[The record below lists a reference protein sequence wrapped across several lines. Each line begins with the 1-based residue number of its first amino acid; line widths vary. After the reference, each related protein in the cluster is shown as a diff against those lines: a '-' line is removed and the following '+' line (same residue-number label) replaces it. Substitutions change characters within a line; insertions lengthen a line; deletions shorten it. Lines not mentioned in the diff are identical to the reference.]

1 MMPDAL
7 NQRKTPMSEKDE
19 KLKIYHYINLIFK
32 HRWLIII
39 PFCLA
44 MIVGIYLSIALPRVY
59 QAATMIL
66 IKPQQVPEDYVQT
79 ASIAADIESRIRSI
93 SQKILSRANFEKII
107 SQFNLFSAPEQ
118 QDMLIEEKINELG
131 RRIEI
136 ELQATGKYEQPNAF
150 LISFRWPNPQQAALV
165 VNNMADLFIDE
176 DLRGREA
183 EAIDTTQ
190 FLDEQLLVMR
200 ERLKEYETR
209 LSDYRKRYMGELPEQ
224 LDSNLRILDSLQEQ
238 LSAREER
245 LRDEKNRLAM
255 LEIEINATR
264 ESLAGGAIVSE
275 RGEELTLPELK
286 NRLYTLKANYTDQ
299 HPDVIRL
306 KAMIADMEAKVK
318 SGELKSPE
326 EANINRALTEE
337 QLLTSTKLSELV
349 RQRSEIKI
357 EINNLEDDIR
367 KIKNDIWMY
376 QQRIERTPKREEELM
391 TLNRDYQNIQAS
403 YSSLLNRKLE
413 ADVAVNMEKKQKGEQ
428 FSILERAQVPK
439 RPVFP
444 NIKILFVL
452 AVMGALGAGSG
463 LIFLLD
469 YFDTSLKDPKDF
481 ESDLGVAVLATI
493 PKVYQKKDIRL
504 RWLKRVLTGFS
515 LLVAV
520 SLCAGFAVLA
530 ILGVE
535 STMEMIQNLPELW
548 ATNNSLSK

>member
-1 MMPDAL
+1 M
-7 NQRKTPMSEKDE
+7 KEKDE
-19 KLKIYHYINLIFK
+19 KFKIYHYISLIFK
-32 HRWLIII
+32 HRWLLII

-44 MIVGIYLSIALPRVY
+44 MIVGIYLSIVLPREY
-59 QAATMIL
+59 QASAIIL
-66 IKPQQVPEDYVQT
+66 IKPQQVPKDYVQK
-79 ASIAADIESRIRSI
+79 ASIAASIQSRVRSI
-93 SQKILSRANFEKII
+93 SQKILGRASFEEII

-118 QDMLIEEKINELG
+118 QDTPIEEKINDLG
-131 RRIEI
+131 LRIGI
-136 ELQATGKYEQPNAF
+136 ELIATGKHENPDACI
-150 LISFRWPNPQQAALV
+150 ISFRWPNPQQAASV
-165 VNNMADLFIDE
+165 VNSLADRFIDE

-200 ERLKEYETR
+200 ERLKEYEAR

-224 LDSNLRILDSLQEQ
+224 LDSNLRILDSLQKQ
-238 LSAREER
+238 LNNHEER

-255 LEIEINATR
+255 LEIEINAAR
-264 ESLAGGAIVSE
+264 ESLTGGAIITE
-275 RGEELTLPELK
+275 RGQELTLPELK

-306 KAMIADMEAKVK
+306 KAMIADMEAKLK

-326 EANINRALTEE
+326 EANTNTALSEE
-337 QLLTSTKLSELV
+337 QLLTTTKLRELIRQQSEV
-349 RQRSEIKI
+349 KI

-391 TLNRDYQNIQAS
+391 TLNRDSQNIRAS
-403 YSSLLNRKLE
+403 HNSLLNRKLE

-428 FSILERAQVPK
+428 FSILERARVPK

-444 NIKILFVL
+444 NIKILFIL
-452 AVMGALGAGSG
+452 ALMGALGVGSG

-469 YFDTSLKDPKDF
+469 YFDTSLKDPNDF

-493 PKVYQKKDIRL
+493 PKVYQKKDVR
-504 RWLKRVLTGFS
+504 LKRLNRVMSGIS

-520 SLCAGFAVLA
+520 CLCAGFAVLA

-535 STMEMIQNLPELW
+535 LTMEMIQNLPELW
-548 ATNNSLSK
+548 ANDNSWSK